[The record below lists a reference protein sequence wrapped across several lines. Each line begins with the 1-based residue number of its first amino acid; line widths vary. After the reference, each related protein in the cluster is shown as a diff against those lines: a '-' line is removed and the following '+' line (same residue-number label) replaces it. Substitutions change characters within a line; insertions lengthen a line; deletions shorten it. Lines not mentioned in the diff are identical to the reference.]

1 MELYTLDPAPGDG
14 HGFGLSGHDYFMQ
27 SGGVRAPSISVVVAA
42 SALLGAVLQMC
53 AEGNA
58 GAGAA
63 GAGAIP
69 QEDEL
74 DEPVV
79 EFTKL
84 VELGTRVWH
93 RVPDMLSKAQDAYD
107 EDDEDAGGEEAGLS
121 ILAMRGA
128 SDNPV
133 RTDLCALAA
142 VVAAYGAYGAGD
154 GRDRGPLFGCL
165 ASTVCRRLLLS
176 LNDREDKHFGLVS
189 DAHRYMRGARSSSRV
204 FSPLDAISKAVE
216 EMDGNQ
222 SAASS
227 PGNSKQDVG
236 RLIVDAQA
244 MAKLVHEV
252 VPHR

>member
-1 MELYTLDPAPGDG
+1 MKMELYTPDPAQVDG
-14 HGFGLSGHDYFMQ
+14 HGFGLSGHDYFMP

-58 GAGAA
+58 GA
-63 GAGAIP
+63 AGAIP
-69 QEDEL
+69 QE

-142 VVAAYGAYGAGD
+142 VVAAYGAYGSD

-189 DAHRYMRGARSSSRV
+189 EAHRYMRGARSSARV
-204 FSPLDAISKAVE
+204 FSPLDSISKAVE
-216 EMDGNQ
+216 EIDGNQ
-222 SAASS
+222 SSL
-227 PGNSKQDVG
+227 GNSKQDVG

>member
-1 MELYTLDPAPGDG
+1 MELYTLDPAVDG
-14 HGFGLSGHDYFMQ
+14 HGFGLSGHDYFMP
-27 SGGVRAPSISVVVAA
+27 SGGHHVRAPSISVVVAA

-58 GAGAA
+58 SAGAA

-142 VVAAYGAYGAGD
+142 VVAAYGAYGSD

-176 LNDREDKHFGLVS
+176 LNDREDKHFGVVS
-189 DAHRYMRGARSSSRV
+189 DAHRYMRGARSSARV
-204 FSPLDAISKAVE
+204 FSPLDSISKAVE
-216 EMDGNQ
+216 EIDGNQ
-222 SAASS
+222 SSFGS
-227 PGNSKQDVG
+227 PAKLDVG
-236 RLIVDAQA
+236 RLIIDAQA